1 MSRARRTRLNSR
13 THKNYNEQFTMMEQA
28 ENALEQTCNTH
39 FTPQW
44 ASFFLSKTVR
54 HFEGQEQQ

>member
-1 MSRARRTRLNSR
+1 
-13 THKNYNEQFTMMEQA
+13 MMEQT

-54 HFEGQEQQ
+54 HFEGQEQQWATHKPR